1 MLAGSDG
8 AGYKSGM
15 TNDAR
20 QIIRFVIRHSA
31 FGFGLSAVFVTALVW
46 ADVAQLRTLFAGSP
60 VGWLAAFMLFFFT
73 GLTFASVQ
81 LGMAIM
87 QLAREDGGKP

>member
-1 MLAGSDG
+1 
-8 AGYKSGM
+8 M
-15 TNDAR
+15 TRDAR
-20 QIIRFVIRHSA
+20 LLVGFVIKHAA

-46 ADVAQLRTLFAGSP
+46 NDVAQLRTLFATSP
-60 VGWLAAFMLFFFT
+60 VGWLAAFLLFFFT

-87 QLAREDGGKP
+87 QLGRKEDGPSR